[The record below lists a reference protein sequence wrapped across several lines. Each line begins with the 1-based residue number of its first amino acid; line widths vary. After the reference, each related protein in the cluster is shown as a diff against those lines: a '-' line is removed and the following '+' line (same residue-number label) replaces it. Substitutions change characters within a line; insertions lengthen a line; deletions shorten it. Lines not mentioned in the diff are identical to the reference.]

1 VIVKMWLVLL
11 PVLKVNPPGSKGVKI
26 CLNLVDL
33 QGIKM
38 PISPKTLDT
47 ESILAKN
54 TLVPKVL
61 INELFYCFAIFVCF
75 L

>member
-47 ESILAKN
+47 ESILAKKHLGAKSVN
-54 TLVPKVL
+54 K
-61 INELFYCFAIFVCF
+61 
-75 L
+75 